1 MLKDHKKYSGD
12 YFIGLANSLAEDVA
26 KFSDKINYDR
36 KIPDTLLKDMTGLGF
51 FKLLMPSK
59 LTGFE
64 IDFVKYLEIINI
76 VSRVDASVAWCLNQN
91 NVLATLSAFM
101 PEELALEIWK
111 NPDTVL
117 SNGPPIGASAE
128 VSENGYILN
137 GRWDFSSGFPHST
150 WLVALTPV
158 IEPSRDSHKEEEMR
172 NMFLRKCDVEIID
185 TWDVNGL
192 RGTGSFSFRAENL
205 FVDQDKT
212 FVEGNPPIQPGPI
225 YLIPKTLM
233 FSSGFATVA
242 LGVARA
248 SLDYA
253 ILLANKKTPSRQD
266 ILRNQQSVQ
275 REIGKMEAIFRS
287 SKSYLD
293 NSVSVLW
300 DSALSTNHIP
310 EIYKVDLRLAST
322 DAIRRSI
329 EVVDRS
335 YSLIG
340 SNAIFNSNPIQRKF
354 EDIHSISQQV
364 QGRMEHYDSVG
375 RFFLGMDHKGLF

>member
-12 YFIGLANSLAEDVA
+12 YFIGLANSLTEDVA
-26 KFSDKINYDR
+26 KFSDKINSDR

-117 SNGPPIGASAE
+117 SNGPPLGASAE

-158 IEPSRDSHKEEEMR
+158 IEPSRDSHEEQEMR
-172 NMFLRKCDVEIID
+172 NMFLRKGDVEIID

-192 RGTGSFSFRAENL
+192 RGTGSFSFRVENL
-205 FVDQDKT
+205 FVNQDKT

-287 SKSYLD
+287 AKSYLD

-310 EIYKVDLRLAST
+310 ETYKVDLRLAST

>member
-12 YFIGLANSLAEDVA
+12 YFIGLANSLTEDVA
-26 KFSDKINYDR
+26 KFSDKINSDR

-287 SKSYLD
+287 AKSYLD